1 MQMQQRQRQEEHI
14 DSMIG
19 IFQSDNTESKNMGWF
34 DASHQSILLANPP
47 DRYLFISKRN
57 SHFGLFEVLNLLVSH
72 ILIISR

>member
-14 DSMIG
+14 DSMTG

-47 DRYLFISKRN
+47 DRFW
-57 SHFGLFEVLNLLVSH
+57 
-72 ILIISR
+72 LI